1 MNNIHLKEVIE
12 QLIAT
17 EKSIVKLADRLA
29 SSAAGSPHAKW
40 HQPVERV
47 RANSRTRIRL
57 LRSFAAEFPESSV
70 HPIPSNEPTDF
81 DGMLGS
87 LKGDIREHRLSQV
100 IGDLVIAL
108 SSAALNYSLL
118 SSNRMVTIGLGDD
131 ELITLAEDGLNS
143 SAESCSDLRG
153 FPPMLLALELN
164 PALGEKYGEVLAL
177 FVCQAWAPPED

>member
-1 MNNIHLKEVIE
+1 MNNLHLKEVIE

-17 EKSIVKLADRLA
+17 EKSIVKLADGLA
-29 SSAAGSPHAKW
+29 SSTAGSPHAQW
-40 HQPVERV
+40 HRPVERA

-70 HPIPSNEPTDF
+70 HPTPSNAPTDF
-81 DGMLGS
+81 EGMLGS
-87 LKGDIREHRLSQV
+87 LKGDIREYRLSQV

-118 SSNRMVTIGLGDD
+118 SANRVAAKGFGDD
-131 ELITLAEDGLNS
+131 ELSALAEDGLNS
-143 SAESCSDLRG
+143 SAESCSDLRE

-164 PALGEKYGEVLAL
+164 PTLEEKYGEILAHC
-177 FVCQAWAPPED
+177 VYQAWTPPED